1 MASYHSK
8 PSRVS
13 SPIFSRSGS
22 SSIEE
27 HSGGFLTDSPA
38 DSVRITRM
46 KTRVAVRDKTP
57 HRFQVVPLRDVQPEI
72 PQWSASSHSKNNAQ
86 RNPSG
91 KLGPYSQSRQFP
103 PSSSIQPTLVVPS
116 KTDSGELDG
125 TIWELNVNSTLATSL
140 YNKPLTASVAP
151 SPKLLHEVS
160 KPVLAEWDM
169 NQERPVPRPT
179 HTITPTEPKSSP
191 YQGAMSASIRTELTP
206 THTTSQSLRI
216 TSLPNRNYPK
226 FASLSQRSIDI
237 LDMLP
242 ATPFSGSENDN
253 LGVETEYRNIA
264 KAVIPIK
271 EDTDFSEVNNFLS
284 SNDNQQPL
292 RAKSRRRHAIY
303 TESLYVP
310 YLDEGC
316 DSHSR
321 DSTPKSSR
329 ICSSNSY
336 TELARATRTKNPDFA
351 NASGLKPPD
360 LGFSLIANQAPFAST
375 AVSTNLLTSNRATLL
390 PTSRARSATPGLYY
404 PVDKPS
410 RVRILSEEDI
420 SHSEIVYPCIV
431 LELFAEINL
440 AIEQWKPIL

>member
-1 MASYHSK
+1 MASYQSK

-27 HSGGFLTDSPA
+27 HTGGFLTDSPA

-72 PQWSASSHSKNNAQ
+72 PQWSTSSHSKNNAQ

-91 KLGPYSQSRQFP
+91 KIGPYSQSRQLP
-103 PSSSIQPTLVVPS
+103 SSSSIQPTLVVPS
-116 KTDSGELDG
+116 NTGSGELDG
-125 TIWELNVNSTLATSL
+125 TIWELNVNSTRATTL

-151 SPKLLHEVS
+151 SPKLLHEAS

-169 NQERPVPRPT
+169 NQERPVPRLT
-179 HTITPTEPKSSP
+179 HGITPTEPKSSP
-191 YQGAMSASIRTELTP
+191 YQGAMNASTRTDFTP
-206 THTTSQSLRI
+206 THTTSQSLSI

-242 ATPFSGSENDN
+242 ATPFSGFENDN
-253 LGVETEYRNIA
+253 LGVEA
-264 KAVIPIK
+264 KIKNLAKTVIPI
-271 EDTDFSEVNNFLS
+271 EETDFNEVNNFLP
-284 SNDNQQPL
+284 SNDNLQTL

-321 DSTPKSSR
+321 ESTPKSSR

-336 TELARATRTKNPDFA
+336 TELAQATQTKNPEFA
-351 NASGLKPPD
+351 NASCVKPPD
-360 LGFSLIANQAPFAST
+360 LGFSLVVNQAPFAFT
-375 AVSTNLLTSNRATLL
+375 AVSTNSLTSNRATLL
-390 PTSRARSATPGLYY
+390 PTSRARSATRGLYY
-404 PVDKPS
+404 PIDKPS
-410 RVRILSEEDI
+410 RIRILSGEDI
-420 SHSEIVYPCIV
+420 SHSEIVYPSIV
-431 LELFAEINL
+431 LDLFAEINL